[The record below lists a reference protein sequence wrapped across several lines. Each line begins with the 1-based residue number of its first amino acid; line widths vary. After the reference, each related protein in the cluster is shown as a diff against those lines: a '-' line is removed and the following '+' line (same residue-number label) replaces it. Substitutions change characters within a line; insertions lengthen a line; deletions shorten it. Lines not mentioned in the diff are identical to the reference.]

1 MKKGLIIAGIV
12 LTMFTSCH
20 NQPWDFPDHDYT
32 TVYFPYQYPIR
43 TLVLGED
50 IFDNTLDNAHKF
62 KVMATLGGAYENKEN
77 VTIDLVVDN
86 SLCDQLIYGAEDS
99 TAVLALPANYY
110 VLPDNK
116 QIVIQAGEFTG
127 GIEVQLT
134 DAFFNDPLAIER
146 TYVLPLRMTSVSN
159 ADSILQGKSELENPD
174 RRITGDWAT
183 VPKDYTLYAVKY
195 INQWH
200 GNYLR
205 RGVTEVKGSNGN
217 SDLDTTIVYHA
228 KYVEWDQVVNLKT
241 KSMSEVALNL
251 NSRVRG
257 VGEDLPFE
265 LRISVNSDGKCTVS
279 QPAEAVYTVSGN
291 GEFVKDGD
299 AWGDEPRDV
308 LHLKYNVTF
317 YNSVHAFTDTIV
329 MRDRGI
335 KLETF
340 VPVVL

>member
-1 MKKGLIIAGIV
+1 MKQGLIIAGIV
-12 LTMFTSCH
+12 LIIFTSCH
-20 NQPWDFPDHDYT
+20 NQPWDFPDSDYT

-43 TLVLGED
+43 TLVLGDD
-50 IFDNTLDNAHKF
+50 IVDNTLDNAHKF
-62 KVMATLGGAYENKEN
+62 KVMATLGGVYENKEN
-77 VTIDLVVDN
+77 VTIDLVVDY

-116 QIVIQAGEFTG
+116 QIVIPAGEFTG

-146 TYVLPLRMTSVSN
+146 TYVLPLRLTSVSN

-174 RRITGDWAT
+174 RRVTGDWAT

-205 RGVTEVKGSNGN
+205 RGVTEVKGTDGN
-217 SDLDTTIVYHA
+217 TSLDTTIVYHA
-228 KYVEWDQVVNLKT
+228 KYVEWDQVVSLKT
-241 KSMSEVALNL
+241 KSLNEVALNL

-257 VGEDLPFE
+257 AGQDLPFE
-265 LRISVNSDGKCTVS
+265 LKISFNSDGKCTLT
-279 QPAEAVYTVSGN
+279 QPADVAYTVSGN

-299 AWGDEPRDV
+299 AWGNEAQDV
-308 LHLKYNVTF
+308 LRLKYNVTF
-317 YNSVHAFTDTIV
+317 DNSVHTFTDTIV

>member
-1 MKKGLIIAGIV
+1 MKKGFIIAGLA
-12 LTMFTSCH
+12 LTLFTACH

-50 IFDNTLDNAHKF
+50 IIDNTLDNEHKF
-62 KVMATLGGAYENKEN
+62 KVMATLGGVYENKEN
-77 VTIDLVVDN
+77 VTIDVVVDN

-99 TAVLALPANYY
+99 TAVLALPESYY
-110 VLPDNK
+110 TLPDNK
-116 QIVIQAGEFTG
+116 QIVISAGEFTG

-134 DAFFNDPLAIER
+134 DAFFNDPLAVER
-146 TYVLPLRMTSVSN
+146 TYVLPLRMTAVNN
-159 ADSILQGKSELENPD
+159 ADSILQGKSDLADPD
-174 RRITGDWAT
+174 RRVTADWAT

-217 SDLDTTIVYHA
+217 TDLDTTMVYHE
-228 KYVEWDQVVNLKT
+228 KYVEWDQVVSLKT
-241 KSMSEVALNL
+241 KSLSEVALNL

-257 VGEDLPFE
+257 TGEDLPFE
-265 LRISVNSDGKCTVS
+265 LRISFNSDGKCTLT
-279 QPAEAVYTVSGN
+279 QPANAAYSVTGN

-299 AWGDEPRDV
+299 AWGNEPRDV

-317 YNSVHAFTDTIV
+317 ENSVHSFTDTVV